1 MKDWISQAGMTSGV
15 IFVSGASCLRLSLT
29 HLAATNYS
37 RRMKAIALLVSRCM
51 LNSKQCCWTFHLGWF
66 DWHIKCF
73 A

>member
-15 IFVSGASCLRLSLT
+15 KFASGASCLRLSLT
-29 HLAATNYS
+29 HLAAANYS
-37 RRMKAIALLVSRCM
+37 RRMKAMALLASRCM
-51 LNSKQCCWTFHLGWF
+51 PNNKRCCWTFHLGWL